1 METQRIILII
11 EEQRIKAKLH
21 KTTLCSKVD
30 ISTTYYNE
38 LLNGLKNPSYSI
50 LKALLNYFDLDF
62 AITIRLNGE

>member
-1 METQRIILII
+1 METQRIILLV
-11 EEQRIKAKLH
+11 EEYRIKAKLH

-38 LLNGLKNPSYSI
+38 LLNGSKNPSYSI

-62 AITIRLNGE
+62 AITVRLNGE